1 MHHQYTQSPSR
12 RESTLTPAMT
22 LWKEGTTQGRLGI
35 AVRAGAAAPTRS
47 GAARS
52 DSISVSILSVAFLLV
67 KIGCVCC
74 GRGGEGFV
82 RGEMAGRRTP
92 KLGKQNFYYTPSRQ
106 FNYTRGPKLVQAML
120 AGGGGGRER
129 EARARGGQRAA
140 AQSRRLKRH
149 TQNTQHNT
157 RRGENYLTQSHRP
170 VRRPAS
176 RASCWVL
183 LLLYCACWRWRSRS
197 AAARSS

>member
-1 MHHQYTQSPSR
+1 
-12 RESTLTPAMT
+12 MT

-120 AGGGGGRER
+120 AGGGGGRKV
-129 EARARGGQRAA
+129 RGGEVG
-140 AQSRRLKRH
+140 SESD
-149 TQNTQHNT
+149 
-157 RRGENYLTQSHRP
+157 RGEKKK
-170 VRRPAS
+170 
-176 RASCWVL
+176 
-183 LLLYCACWRWRSRS
+183 
-197 AAARSS
+197 AAH